1 MLHHPSIC
9 VPSGEEIQKVV
20 TDVAPQTWLHLELLL
35 QHQVFRDGLH
45 HLF

>member
-20 TDVAPQTWLHLELLL
+20 TDVPATFGATFAAPG
-35 QHQVFRDGLH
+35 F
-45 HLF
+45 

>member
-20 TDVAPQTWLHLELLL
+20 TDVPTNVATFGATFAAPG
-35 QHQVFRDGLH
+35 F
-45 HLF
+45 